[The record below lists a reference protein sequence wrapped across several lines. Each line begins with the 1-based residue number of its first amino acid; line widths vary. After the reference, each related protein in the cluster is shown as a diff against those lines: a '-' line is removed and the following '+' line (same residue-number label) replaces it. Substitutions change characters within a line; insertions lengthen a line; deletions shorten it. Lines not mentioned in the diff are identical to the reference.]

1 MSSDLD
7 MLTVLAETAKFKR
20 YYHHVRGNFLTSE
33 GEAIA
38 KGMNEYIGDAG
49 SYVTPTV
56 DWNHFAAWYFVKN
69 SMLNFEKKDNFKK
82 IFDALGAKPK
92 VDEIFTRKILEELT
106 TKSYADEIAKKAGG
120 ISDGSF
126 EGDLSDIETT
136 LREATD
142 ALMDLSP
149 EDDPTMAPKN
159 FDFVKNVM
167 SGTTLQFSMEGLR
180 KATAGIRKGHLIV
193 VGAHPNSGKTTFLL
207 GEVSHMLTQMKDG
220 EEILYFNN
228 EQSVDDMQ
236 MRLVT
241 AVTGKTELDIKTDS
255 VAVEKLYDSM
265 GGYRIT
271 IYDKGFMDT
280 KYISERIKRH
290 PKVGLIVFD
299 QLWKI
304 RGASKSSN
312 DFMQLAH
319 IFAWGRD
326 IAKAHAPVIAVHQ
339 ADGDTIG
346 REKYLTMDHLFGSR
360 IAIQGEADAIITIG
374 RMTDGST
381 RPDLRHFH
389 IPKNKLPSGTDPTDR
404 EPRFDAFIDHNLVK
418 YRDIK

>member
-7 MLTVLAETAKFKR
+7 MLVVLSETSKFKR
-20 YYHHVRGNFLTSE
+20 YYHHVRGNFLTTE
-33 GEAIA
+33 GETIA
-38 KGMNEYIGDAG
+38 KGVNDYLSDVSIP
-49 SYVTPTV
+49 SV
-56 DWNHFAAWYFVKN
+56 DWNHFAAWFFVKN
-69 SMLNFEKKDNFKK
+69 PMMNFEKKDNYKK
-82 IFDALGAKPK
+82 IFDALVAKPT
-92 VDEIFTRKILEELT
+92 VDETFARKILQELT
-106 TKSYADEIAKKAGG
+106 TKSFADEISKKAAG

-126 EGDLSDIETT
+126 EGDLADIEKE
-136 LREATD
+136 LKLAQD
-142 ALMDLSP
+142 ALHDLDP
-149 EDDPTMAPKN
+149 GDDPTMAPKN
-159 FDFVKNVM
+159 FEFVKNVVG
-167 SGTTLQFSMEGLR
+167 GTTLQFSIEGLR

-193 VGAHPNSGKTTFLL
+193 VGAHPNTGKTTFLL
-207 GEVSHMLTQMKDG
+207 GEVSHMLKQMKDD

-241 AVTGKTELDIKTDS
+241 ALTGKTAKDIVDDP
-255 VAVEKLYDSM
+255 VEVERQYAHA

-271 IYDKGFMDT
+271 IYDKGFMST
-280 KYISERIKRH
+280 KYVEERIKRH
-290 PKVGLIVFD
+290 PKAGLIVFD

-304 RGASKSSN
+304 RGASKSQN

-339 ADGDTIG
+339 ADGNTIG
-346 REKYLTMDHLFGSR
+346 TEKYLTMDHLFGSR

-389 IPKNKLPSGTDPTDR
+389 VPKNKLPSGTDPTDR
-404 EPRFDAFIDHNLVK
+404 EPRFDAFIDHDHVK
-418 YRDIK
+418 YKDIK